1 MANISRCVSVRQFL
15 FNPTWIN
22 IAQIVKTKVNTNW
35 HDNDYVQQCILVILI
50 VVMSRRLK
58 MTSFD
63 EQKKES
69 TELLQLVSFFIGNE
83 EFGVDILYVQEI
95 NRMSQVTKVPNALDF
110 VNGVINL
117 RGRVIPVIDLRM
129 KFGMSPKEPDKNTR
143 IIVMEVSGKTVGFI
157 VDSVNEVLRIPKN
170 VTEAPPELAMGVN
183 SEYIKSVGKL
193 EDRLLILIDL
203 EKILS
208 TEESVQLKRV
218 VETEHI

>member
-1 MANISRCVSVRQFL
+1 
-15 FNPTWIN
+15 
-22 IAQIVKTKVNTNW
+22 
-35 HDNDYVQQCILVILI
+35 
-50 VVMSRRLK
+50 

-63 EQKKES
+63 EQKKE
-69 TELLQLVSFFIGNE
+69 TMELLQLVSFFIGDE

-95 NRMSQVTKVPNALDF
+95 NRMSQVTKVPNAPDF

-117 RGRVIPVIDLRM
+117 RGRVIPVIDLRL
-129 KFGMSPKEPDKNTR
+129 KFGMPKKEPDKNTR

-157 VDSVNEVLRIPKN
+157 VDSVNEVLRISKD
-170 VTEAPPELAMGVN
+170 VTEPPPELAMGIN

-208 TEESVQLKRV
+208 TEESVQLKNV
-218 VETEHI
+218 MAA